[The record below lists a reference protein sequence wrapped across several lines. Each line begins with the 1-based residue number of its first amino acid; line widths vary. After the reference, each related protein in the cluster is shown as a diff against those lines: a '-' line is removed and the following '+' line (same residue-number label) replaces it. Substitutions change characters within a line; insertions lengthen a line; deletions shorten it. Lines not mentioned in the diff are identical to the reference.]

1 MEVNEELDETNVLV
15 DVTDVIEV
23 DMAGVDVVDVKN
35 VLVVVVL
42 VENVVVGGGV
52 VRLNGPKIPVAGE
65 VTSADRAN
73 TDTITTASW
82 RTADR
87 RCLPRFAL
95 LKTLAS

>member
-1 MEVNEELDETNVLV
+1 MKEELDETDVLV
-15 DVTDVIEV
+15 DVTEVIEV
-23 DMAGVDVVDVKN
+23 EMAGVDVVVVKN

-65 VTSADRAN
+65 ATSADRAN

-82 RTADR
+82 RTAER
-87 RCLPRFAL
+87 RCLPCFAL
-95 LKTLAS
+95 LKRLAS